1 MSLRLPRHRATT
13 AQLGGL
19 YPFVSSRA
27 LPPSPV
33 ILGLD
38 RLGESGVFAFDPFHL
53 YRTGTLTN
61 PNLVVFGEPGSGK
74 SSAVKSL
81 TRRLATSQPT
91 FVAVIDPKGEYGAL
105 AEALGLAVIQLRPG
119 GRDRLNPLARSGAPG
134 GRTGRIALL
143 SGLLAIAARRDL
155 VGLEEAALTWIIDE
169 LDQRPDT
176 EVTLG
181 DVHRLLGDPSPAIAE
196 QARRTT
202 GELAAALDLLRL
214 ACGRLVERDLAG
226 MFDGPSTMHPDPA
239 GPGVVLDLSALHH
252 DPQALAV
259 VMAAGAAWLQTALAA
274 PRGEHEPRRVQIV
287 DEAWALLASEGT
299 ARYLQA
305 CFKLCRA
312 WGVANIAVTHR
323 ISDLSA
329 QADDG
334 TATTKIAA
342 GLLAD
347 TQTRVVFRQATDQTP
362 AAQRLLGL
370 TNTQARLLPSLGRG
384 CALWRVGAGSTHLV
398 EHVLDDDDLQIC
410 DSDEAMR

>member
-13 AQLGGL
+13 AQLAGL

-27 LPPSPV
+27 LPTSPV

-38 RLGESGVFAFDPFHL
+38 RLGESGVFRFDPFHL
-53 YRTGTLTN
+53 YRSGTVTN
-61 PNLVVFGEPGSGK
+61 PNMVVFGEPGSGK
-74 SSAVKSL
+74 STAVKAL
-81 TRRLATSQPT
+81 TRRLAESQST

-105 AEALGLAVIQLRPG
+105 ADALGLAVIQLRPG
-119 GRDRLNPLARSGAPG
+119 GRDRLNPLDGSGAPDD
-134 GRTGRIALL
+134 RPRRIGLL
-143 SGLLAIAARRDL
+143 GGLLAIAARRDL

-169 LDQRPDT
+169 LDQQRDT
-176 EVTLG
+176 EATLG
-181 DVHRLLGDPSPAIAE
+181 DVLRLLGDPSPTIAE
-196 QARRTT
+196 RARRTT
-202 GELAAALDLLRL
+202 ADLAAALEPLRL

-226 MFDGPSTMHPDPA
+226 MFDGPSTVRPDPA

-274 PRGEHEPRRVQIV
+274 PRGEHGPRRVQIL
-287 DEAWALLASEGT
+287 DEAWALLASERT

-334 TATTKIAA
+334 TATSKIAA

-347 TQTRVVFRQATDQTP
+347 TQTRVVFRQAPDQTP

-370 TNTQARLLPSLGRG
+370 TDIQAQLLPSLGRG
-384 CALWRVGAGSTHLV
+384 CALWRIGPGSTHLV
-398 EHVLDDDDLQIC
+398 EHVLDDDDLPIC
-410 DSDEAMR
+410 DTDEALR